1 MKNKIVTFIIG
12 MLVGAII
19 ATGGFFIYQ
28 KMNHPKGMQ
37 GDRPDRMMER
47 RDDGE
52 TPPEKPDGDQGKPPN
67 RKDRQNTTS
76 NTSDETTSNKTSDE
90 SGDSV

>member
-1 MKNKIVTFIIG
+1 MKNKIITFIIG

-28 KMNHPKGMQ
+28 KMNHPKGMLN
-37 GDRPDRMMER
+37 GDRQERMMER
-47 RDDGE
+47 GDGE
-52 TPPEKPDGDQGKPPN
+52 TPPEKPDGEQGEPPDK
-67 RKDRQNTTS
+67 KDKQNTTN

-90 SGDSV
+90 SGDSI

>member
-47 RDDGE
+47 RDGE
-52 TPPEKPDGDQGKPPN
+52 TPPEKPDGEQGDPPDK
-67 RKDRQNTTS
+67 KDRQNTTS
-76 NTSDETTSNKTSDE
+76 NTSDETTSE
-90 SGDSV
+90 V

>member
-28 KMNHPKGMQ
+28 KLHYSKGMQ
-37 GDRPDRMMER
+37 RGDRPEGMIER
-47 RDDGE
+47 RDGE
-52 TPPEKPDGDQGKPPN
+52 TPPEKPDGDQGEPPDK
-67 RKDRQNTTS
+67 KDNQNNTN

-90 SGDSV
+90 FEESA

>member
-47 RDDGE
+47 RDGE
-52 TPPEKPDGDQGKPPN
+52 TPPEKPDGDQGEPPEK
-67 RKDRQNTTS
+67 KDKQNTTS
-76 NTSDETTSNKTSDE
+76 NTSDETASDKISDE
-90 SGDSV
+90 SGDNI

>member
-52 TPPEKPDGDQGKPPN
+52 TPPEKPDGEQGEPPDK
-67 RKDRQNTTS
+67 KDKQNTTN
-76 NTSDETTSNKTSDE
+76 NTSDETTSDKTSNE
-90 SGDSV
+90 SSDSV

>member
-28 KMNHPKGMQ
+28 KINHPKGMQ

-47 RDDGE
+47 RDGE
-52 TPPEKPDGDQGKPPN
+52 TPPEKPDGEQGEPPDK
-67 RKDRQNTTS
+67 RDRQNTTS
-76 NTSDETTSNKTSDE
+76 NTSDEMTSNASD
-90 SGDSV
+90 DSV

>member
-28 KMNHPKGMQ
+28 KTHHAKGMQ
-37 GDRPDRMMER
+37 GGDRPERMMER
-47 RDDGE
+47 EDGE
-52 TPPEKPDGDQGKPPN
+52 TPPEKPDGDLGEPPD
-67 RKDRQNTTS
+67 RKNKQNTTS
-76 NTSDETTSNKTSDE
+76 NTSNEMTSDKTSNESD
-90 SGDSV
+90 DNI